1 MGGGLIIEL
10 SLSKISNMKEDIKV
24 KAENYARDFQ
34 LSILERTDKLLK
46 LDCNMY
52 TELGSESSKAERLEV
67 KKNSKFIYK
76 QIKGIDETSGNL
88 LLKSLDA

>member
-1 MGGGLIIEL
+1 
-10 SLSKISNMKEDIKV
+10 MKKDIKI

-76 QIKGIDETSGNL
+76 QIKGIDEVSGNL

>member
-1 MGGGLIIEL
+1 
-10 SLSKISNMKEDIKV
+10 MKEDIKV
-24 KAENYARDFQ
+24 KAENYARDFA
-34 LSILERTDKLLK
+34 LSIQERTAKLLK

-52 TELGSESSKAERLEV
+52 TNLGSDSSKAERLEV

-76 QIKGIDETSGNL
+76 QIKGIDEVSGNL

>member
-1 MGGGLIIEL
+1 VGGGLIIEL